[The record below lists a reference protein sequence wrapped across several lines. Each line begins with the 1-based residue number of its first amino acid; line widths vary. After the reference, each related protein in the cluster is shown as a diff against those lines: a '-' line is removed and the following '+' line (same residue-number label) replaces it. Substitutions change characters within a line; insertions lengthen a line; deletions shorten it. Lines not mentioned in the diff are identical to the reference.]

1 MTFKHKLSSRL
12 ARLWAR
18 RAPAAAVI
26 AVGVT
31 FGCLRVVPTDA
42 RTLARLVILPPLVSL
57 PVNQST
63 DFYVFG
69 ITDAS
74 DTVAVAVDWSAT
86 GGTIIDSTVVNGN
99 GMHKGHFKA
108 GGQPGNFTVIAND
121 PSSGKSDSSGVVVT
135 STNSPI
141 ASVVVIPANAGAAI
155 GGTIQFVAV
164 PLDANGTALGGRVIS
179 WSSSNTSVASVDGN
193 GLATARAAGTASIT
207 ATSEGVTG
215 SGTFA
220 VSTTVLPVASVTI
233 SPASASVVVGLT
245 AQLSATLRDA
255 NGNTVT
261 GRTITWSSTS
271 TSVATV
277 SGTGLVTGVAAGSAS
292 VIATSEGKA
301 DTAAV
306 TVTPAAVASVSVS
319 PAAASILA
327 GGTIQLTAT
336 PKDASGNPLSGRTI
350 TWATSNPSV
359 ATVTT
364 SGLVIGVA
372 AGSAAITATSE
383 GKSGTASVAVSAPGP
398 SASCAPTGGGVC
410 YWVDAVSGSDGNA
423 GDSAH
428 AFQTIQH
435 AADVVNPGDWVVVR
449 NGVYRG
455 GSIVVTIDRG
465 GSTSNPV
472 VFAAQNKWGAIIDGL
487 NNTSTIAVRF
497 NASYV
502 RLQGFDVRGTLHGLD
517 LNTSAHD
524 IQIAQNN
531 IHDIGRICTTT
542 TSGQSGIYSESA
554 NLLVEQNVI
563 HDVGRFSEGESGC
576 SYGGNNVW
584 QNHDHG
590 IYLKGTNIIIRSNVF
605 YNNVHGWSIH
615 MYGASVDQ
623 VYIVNNTFAF
633 PNPNRIGQIIIAE
646 PVSNSVISNNVFYQP
661 QTAGIRWDPADGGS
675 ATNLT
680 VENNMTAGGTVI
692 DAQGAGI
699 TFSGNYESTDPML
712 VSASTLDFHLRSVSP
727 AIRTGLSLSYVL
739 TDFDGVSRPPGLA
752 YDIGAFQ
759 FK

>member
-26 AVGVT
+26 AVGVV
-31 FGCLRVVPTDA
+31 FGCLRAVPTDA
-42 RTLARLVILPPLVSL
+42 RTLLRLVILPPLVSL

-121 PSSGKSDSSGVVVT
+121 PSSGKSDSAGVVVT

-261 GRTITWSSTS
+261 GRTITWSSTSTSVATVSGTGLVTGVAAGSASVIATSEGKADTAVVTVTSAALPVASVTLSPASASVVVGLTAQLSATLRDANGNTLTGRTITWASTS

-455 GSIVVTIDRG
+455 GR
-465 GSTSNPV
+465 
-472 VFAAQNKWGAIIDGL
+472 
-487 NNTSTIAVRF
+487 
-497 NASYV
+497 
-502 RLQGFDVRGTLHGLD
+502 
-517 LNTSAHD
+517 
-524 IQIAQNN
+524 
-531 IHDIGRICTTT
+531 
-542 TSGQSGIYSESA
+542 
-554 NLLVEQNVI
+554 
-563 HDVGRFSEGESGC
+563 
-576 SYGGNNVW
+576 
-584 QNHDHG
+584 
-590 IYLKGTNIIIRSNVF
+590 
-605 YNNVHGWSIH
+605 
-615 MYGASVDQ
+615 
-623 VYIVNNTFAF
+623 
-633 PNPNRIGQIIIAE
+633 
-646 PVSNSVISNNVFYQP
+646 
-661 QTAGIRWDPADGGS
+661 
-675 ATNLT
+675 
-680 VENNMTAGGTVI
+680 
-692 DAQGAGI
+692 
-699 TFSGNYESTDPML
+699 
-712 VSASTLDFHLRSVSP
+712 
-727 AIRTGLSLSYVL
+727 
-739 TDFDGVSRPPGLA
+739 
-752 YDIGAFQ
+752 
-759 FK
+759 